1 MYVCMYVY
9 IDVLCRIIPLEW
21 GVDKILHWELC
32 SIMGGIIQKK
42 LSKSETIYQ
51 NFENEAIVK
60 VFGSKGRKKKKKKVK
75 KKPYLYVKT
84 RIEGS
89 S

>member
-1 MYVCMYVY
+1 
-9 IDVLCRIIPLEW
+9 
-21 GVDKILHWELC
+21 
-32 SIMGGIIQKK
+32 MGGIIQKK